1 MSGSEQGPVA
11 PPVTP
16 APSRTSEHMASR
28 PSSATGAPWHVVVVV
43 NGELP
48 AMPNAGLRRQLIE
61 ADRLVAADGGLRHC
75 VDLDVWPTILIGDL
89 DSAPGELIDQARSRD
104 IAVHAF
110 PADKDATDLELALE
124 FAHESGATAVTIV
137 AAFGGRLDH
146 ELATVSLLAA
156 SRWRAMAITATDG
169 DRYLHV
175 VHRRRSLNLRPG
187 TTVSLLPWHGDAGG
201 VTTQGLQWPLANAT
215 LKAGT
220 TRGVSNVAVD
230 TAQEIVLDVGVL
242 LVVVD
247 PGQGD

>member
-1 MSGSEQGPVA
+1 M
-11 PPVTP
+11 
-16 APSRTSEHMASR
+16 
-28 PSSATGAPWHVVVVV
+28 VVVV

-48 AMPNAGLRRQLIE
+48 AIPHPGLRRQLVE
-61 ADRLVAADGGLRHC
+61 ADQLVAADGGIRHC

-104 IAVHAF
+104 IAVHTF

-124 FAHESGATAVTIV
+124 LARESGATAVTVV

-156 SRWRAMAITATDG
+156 SRWRTMAITATDG

-175 VHRRRSLNLRPG
+175 VHGRRSLNLRPG

-201 VTTQGLQWPLANAT
+201 VTTQGLQWPLDNAT
-215 LKAGT
+215 LRAGM

-230 TAQEIVLDVGVL
+230 TEQEIELDVGVL
-242 LVVVD
+242 VVVVD
-247 PGQGD
+247 PGQAD